1 MSEIS
6 QWEAKAMGLAERLR
20 ASEARVKELAEKWT
34 HDMKEAEQRI
44 KELDAD
50 YRRVIREVLACD
62 PRPAKDRADDQLEPP
77 WEVVARV
84 RRERDEA
91 RPIVEAAMRQYE
103 AAAPCGWIGAW
114 WLNPAFQTAAIQL
127 HVTCEAAA
135 RAAEGGGDE

>member
-1 MSEIS
+1 
-6 QWEAKAMGLAERLR
+6 MGLAERLR
-20 ASEARVKELAEKWT
+20 ASEARVKELAEKRT

-91 RPIVEAAMRQYE
+91 RE
-103 AAAPCGWIGAW
+103 
-114 WLNPAFQTAAIQL
+114 QL
-127 HVTCEAAA
+127 TRALHDLDIANGEIA
-135 RAAEGGGDE
+135 RAAGGGGDE

>member
-1 MSEIS
+1 MSNITVGLKE
-6 QWEAKAMGLAERLR
+6 WEDL
-20 ASEARVKELAEKWT
+20 
-34 HDMKEAEQRI
+34 MKEAEQRI

-91 RPIVEAAMRQYE
+91 RDLLRRAYNEAMDHDIDSRE
-103 AAAPCGWIGAW
+103 LDEKIKLILRERVLRGEDRPLDVPGPSGEE
-114 WLNPAFQTAAIQL
+114 NPPLADK
-127 HVTCEAAA
+127 E
-135 RAAEGGGDE
+135 E